1 MLHQDLFE
9 STTDD
14 QGRKRPALKKTVPQR
29 LMRLMGLRPDEPD
42 GPNGPGE
49 PDGKE
54 EKYQATQI
62 PVREMRDV
70 QEWCCYTA
78 EFGIVETHEQ
88 FPPPVQ
94 LVTIPCRSPSG
105 DGHCTRTG
113 EERPCTLF
121 GAFSSVETPDKERV
135 KIIVAP
141 VLPGTSLSEPEQA
154 MLTKKRER
162 FHKSLRQWEE
172 VLAPVNLVLEAS
184 TRSVQF
190 WLHSW
195 FGK

>member
-1 MLHQDLFE
+1 MLPQDLFE
-9 STTDD
+9 SVTDD
-14 QGRKRPALKKTVPQR
+14 EGRKRPALKKTVPQR
-29 LMRLMGLRPDEPD
+29 LMRLMGLRQDETE
-42 GPNGPGE
+42 GPEEDPGH
-49 PDGKE
+49 
-54 EKYQATQI
+54 ATQI

-70 QEWCCYTA
+70 QEWCRYTA
-78 EFGIVETHEQ
+78 EFGTVELPEP

-105 DGHCTRTG
+105 DGHCTRTD
-113 EERPCTLF
+113 ETRPCILF

-135 KIIVAP
+135 KIMVAP
-141 VLPGTSLSEPEQA
+141 VLPGTSLSGPEQE
-154 MLTKKRER
+154 MLIKKRER